1 MPGNVTMLDSGH
13 PHCYALLMLFGS
25 LLPTDKLVIQSF
37 LQDSRGE
44 LATEQSAVLDFRV
57 AAQELLLT
65 VPPRYD
71 PSSSPLTGLAC
82 QPTMSHE
89 PHTRDEQINSDL
101 KFYAGCPSYHSP
113 LR

>member
-1 MPGNVTMLDSGH
+1 MCARRLPVGETCLEMSQCLTVVILIAM
-13 PHCYALLMLFGS
+13 HCLCCVVFGS

-71 PSSSPLTGLAC
+71 PSSSPLTGLRADNV
-82 QPTMSHE
+82 
-89 PHTRDEQINSDL
+89 TR
-101 KFYAGCPSYHSP
+101 ATH
-113 LR
+113 